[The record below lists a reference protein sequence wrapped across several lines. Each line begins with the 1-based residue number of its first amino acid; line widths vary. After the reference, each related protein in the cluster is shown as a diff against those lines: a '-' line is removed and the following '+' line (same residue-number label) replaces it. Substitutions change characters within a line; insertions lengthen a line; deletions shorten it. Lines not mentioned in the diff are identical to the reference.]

1 MLVRE
6 WSGVRLQ
13 RRRRLDAEADETS
26 SYRRRERAERW
37 TVDEAMRAA
46 SNNDNDTRNSSDQ

>member
-13 RRRRLDAEADETS
+13 RRRLDAEADETS